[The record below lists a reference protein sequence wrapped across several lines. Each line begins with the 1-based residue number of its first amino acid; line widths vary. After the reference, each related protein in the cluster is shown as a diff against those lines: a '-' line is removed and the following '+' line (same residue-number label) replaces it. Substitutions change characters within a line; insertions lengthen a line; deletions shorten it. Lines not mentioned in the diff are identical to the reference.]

1 MRYTLRDRG
10 LTDDE
15 IAELLEISL
24 EELAINELEQ

>member
-1 MRYTLRDRG
+1 MRYTWRDRG

-24 EELAINELEQ
+24 EELAINELEL